1 MKTIKRKTL
10 LILVLVV
17 ILLSACKPA
26 TQAPADQVNTTPSV
40 PLPTETAAPTPTL
53 DPTPTSTPLPLNG
66 QQTQY
71 DIDLTINYYNQY
83 ITATSHT
90 TYTNKSNTP
99 IGEMV
104 FIVYPT
110 YFSGT
115 YGNVIYIKS
124 VRLAGTTTELAY
136 HWDSTRMIIPLDT
149 PLQPGE
155 KIEFVHEFELN
166 MPEREG
172 VFGQT
177 GRQLSL
183 AYWYPFIPPF
193 SEEKGWLAHDMSQVN
208 GLIVGDSLVFEAA
221 DFNVN
226 LQFTDRRENLQIAAG
241 ALPEESDGVL
251 HYSMPLARTF
261 TFVISDRYTVIERD
275 VDGVLVR
282 AYAFA
287 EDTHAGEAAADLAA
301 QSIELYSELYGPYN
315 REVYNVVEADI
326 GIGMEFDGLVLMLS
340 SFYWYYNDTPKTDLT
355 IIVPHETAHQ
365 WFFSMVGNDQAMEG
379 WLDESMATYSEA
391 LFYENYYPD
400 ELEWWWD
407 VRVNDHLPWGYIDNT
422 IYLSGGVPEYFDTVY
437 RVGAMF
443 QQDLRDILGDEA
455 YFAFL
460 QEYVQ
465 TYNHELVTTQDFW
478 NMVSTYT
485 DADLTALYT
494 EYFQYPLD

>member
-1 MKTIKRKTL
+1 MKTIKRKSL
-10 LILVLVV
+10 LILVLVLL
-17 ILLSACKPA
+17 LLSACQPA
-26 TQAPADQVNTTPSV
+26 AQAPTEQINTATPA
-40 PLPTETAAPTPTL
+40 PLPTEAAAPSPTLEPTPTA
-53 DPTPTSTPLPLNG
+53 TPLPLNG
-66 QQTQY
+66 QQTKY

-83 ITATSHT
+83 ISAISHT
-90 TYTNKSNTP
+90 NYTNKSNTP

-124 VRLAGTTTELAY
+124 VHLAGTTTELAY
-136 HWDSTRMIIPLDT
+136 RWEGTRMIIPLDT

-155 KIEFVHEFELN
+155 SIEFVHEFELY

-183 AYWYPFIPPF
+183 AYWYPFVPPF
-193 SEEKGWLAHDMSQVN
+193 SDEDGWLAHDMALAN

-241 ALPEESDGVL
+241 ALPEEVDGVL
-251 HYSMPLARTF
+251 HYTMPLARTF
-261 TFVISDRYTVIERD
+261 TFVISDRYTVIERN
-275 VDGVLVR
+275 VDGVIVR
-282 AYAFA
+282 AYVFA

-301 QSIELYSELYGPYN
+301 QSIELYSDLYGPYN

-379 WLDESMATYSEA
+379 WLDESIATYSEA

-407 VRVNDHLPWGYIDNT
+407 VRVNDHMPWGYIDNT
-422 IYLSGGVPEYFDTVY
+422 IYLPGGVPEYFDTVY

-443 QQDLRDILGDEA
+443 QQDLREILGDET

-460 QEYVQ
+460 RDYVQ
-465 TYNHELVTTQDFW
+465 AYKYDLVTKQDFW
-478 NMVSTYT
+478 NMVTSYT
-485 DADLTALYT
+485 DADLTELYT

>member
-1 MKTIKRKTL
+1 MKTIKQKSI
-10 LILVLVV
+10 LILILMVVLF
-17 ILLSACKPA
+17 SACQPA
-26 TQAPADQVNTTPSV
+26 VPETPAPVNTATSAPAPA
-40 PLPTETAAPTPTL
+40 ETAAPTPTP
-53 DPTPTSTPLPLNG
+53 DPTPTPTLLPLNG
-66 QQTQY
+66 QETQY
-71 DIDLTINYYNQY
+71 DIDLIVNYYNRY
-83 ITATSHT
+83 ISVTSHS
-90 TYTNKSNTP
+90 TYTNKTHTP
-99 IGEMV
+99 ISEMV

-115 YGNVIYIKS
+115 FGNVIYMKS
-124 VRLAGTTTELAY
+124 VRLAGTTAELEY
-136 HWDSTRMIIPLDT
+136 RWEGTRMIITLKT

-155 KIEFVHEFELN
+155 TIEFVHEYELY
-166 MPEREG
+166 MPDREG

-193 SEEKGWLAHDMSQVN
+193 TEDKGWLAYDTAQVN

-241 ALPEESDGVL
+241 ALPKEADGVL
-251 HYSMPLARTF
+251 HYSLPLARAF

-275 VDGVLVR
+275 VNGVKVR
-282 AYAFA
+282 AYAFT
-287 EDTHAGEAAADLAA
+287 EDAHSGEAAADLAA
-301 QSIELYSELYGPYN
+301 RSIELYSELFSPYN

-365 WFFSMVGNDQAMEG
+365 WFFSMVGNDQALEP

-391 LFYENYYPD
+391 LFYERYYPED
-400 ELEWWWD
+400 LEWWWNT
-407 VRVNDHLPWGYIDNT
+407 RVNDHLPWGYIDNT
-422 IYLSGGVPEYFDTVY
+422 IYLPGGVPDYFDTVY

-443 QQDLRDILGDEA
+443 HRDLREILGDEA

-460 QEYVQ
+460 RDYVQ
-465 TYNHELVTTQDFW
+465 TYQYEIATTQDFW
-478 NMVSTYT
+478 NLLRSFT
-485 DADLTALYT
+485 DADLTDLYT
-494 EYFQYPLD
+494 EYFQNPLE